1 MAKDKDRTL
10 NPAAAQRKLEKQK
23 ALKKGNFAPP
33 PSPSPLSPPE
43 PDQEPDQKTPT
54 KKNTHT
60 TGKATVLAQRTS
72 RLAAR
77 NPVRLERQIAEL
89 KGLEREK
96 GLGGRERK
104 QLEDA
109 ERDLARVKK
118 ARETVG
124 TPTAPTGTPTGTP
137 TAGAGRRR
145 GEMVVLGKRR
155 RRESSESTDESV
167 RGIPMPRDTPPPPPR
182 HHQPHHQPQPQPQQP
197 FNEDNNLPSATN
209 NANFEPL
216 GHHST
221 RLHPPPPHHD
231 DDDHNNNKPDPII
244 IIPIPS
250 SKSVYESKP
259 VVRDLRKEA
268 VQKFVPVA
276 VQRKLDASRG
286 GGGGGKGAG
295 RLLEEEEI
303 SQLEKGGY
311 GVGGV
316 ISGWRME
323 GEVEKEDG
331 GTTEQYPRG
340 QHERVERRRREEEV
354 RRLREEEERFEQELA
369 MEEGKSDR
377 AVTMEE
383 VQDEHQ

>member
-1 MAKDKDRTL
+1 M
-10 NPAAAQRKLEKQK
+10 
-23 ALKKGNFAPP
+23 
-33 PSPSPLSPPE
+33 
-43 PDQEPDQKTPT
+43 
-54 KKNTHT
+54 
-60 TGKATVLAQRTS
+60 
-72 RLAAR
+72 
-77 NPVRLERQIAEL
+77 RLERQIAEL

-124 TPTAPTGTPTGTP
+124 GTPTGNP
-137 TAGAGRRR
+137 TAGGAGRRR

-155 RRESSESTDESV
+155 RGESREPESSESTDESV

-182 HHQPHHQPQPQPQQP
+182 HHHHPQPQQP
-197 FNEDNNLPSATN
+197 FNEDKPPSATK

-221 RLHPPPPHHD
+221 RLHPPHHD
-231 DDDHNNNKPDPII
+231 DDDHNNKPDPI

-250 SKSVYESKP
+250 SKTVYESKP

-331 GTTEQYPRG
+331 GTTEQYSRG

-369 MEEGKSDR
+369 MEEGKFDR